1 MWMPA
6 KPRDGFW
13 LDEWDDEIDGPRFAA
28 RRLICRGKSAGSPPP
43 APNPVDV
50 ANAQTTSN
58 IQTAQE
64 QQALN
69 DVNQVSPFG
78 SLTFEQTPGTTP
90 AAPGTPSQPGD
101 TTAVTQL
108 SPQEQQIFDQQMA
121 LANQLTGAAGNVAN
135 QVTTNSETPFS
146 LSGVTPL
153 PTSGDLQGN
162 LQQVQD
168 ALYKQQTQY
177 LDPQFQEQQHDL
189 DVSLA
194 NQGIPVGSDAWS
206 RAEGDLA
213 RQKQAGYS
221 NALDTAIAGGQQAQA
236 QEFAIGQGTQQQE
249 EQNLLLQRQEP
260 INELAAA
267 LQGAPA
273 LQMPSFGQPAQTGVS
288 PTDVTGAFGLSTGA
302 QQAAYQARAQQAAAG
317 NSATAG
323 AVGTIAL
330 GALIF

>member
-1 MWMPA
+1 MISIPG

-13 LDEWDDEIDGPRFAA
+13 LPEWDEEIDGPRFAA

-43 APNPVDV
+43 APDPTAVAQAQGQANVQAVDES
-50 ANAQTTSN
+50 AK
-58 IQTAQE
+58 
-64 QQALN
+64 
-69 DVNQVSPFG
+69 VNQINQVTPFG
-78 SLTFEQTPGTTP
+78 SQTFSGEIGSPDRTVTTTLTP
-90 AAPGTPSQPGD
+90 
-101 TTAVTQL
+101 TAQATL
-108 SPQEQQIFDQQMA
+108 DQQMA
-121 LANQLTGAAGNVAN
+121 LANQLTGAAQNVAN

-146 LSGVTPL
+146 LSSVTPL

-213 RQKQAGYS
+213 RQKQAAYS
-221 NALDTAIAGGQQAQA
+221 NAQDTAIAGGQQAQG

-273 LQMPSFGQPAQTGVS
+273 LQQPNISPPAQYQVA
-288 PTDVTGAFGLSTGA
+288 PADVTGAFGLSTGA
-302 QQAAYQARAQQAAAG
+302 QQAAYNARAQQAASG
-317 NSATAG
+317 NSLTAAGIGTAG
-323 AVGTIAL
+323 MIGAAV
-330 GALIF
+330 IF